1 MLYRTTFN
9 CENELHER
17 LKLQAKAEDRT
28 KTAVI
33 NRAIKEY
40 LDKHEIKE

>member
-1 MLYRTTFN
+1 MLARVTFN
-9 CENELHER
+9 CENELHNR
-17 LKLQAKAEDRT
+17 LKIQAKAEDRT

-40 LDKHEIKE
+40 LEKYEE